1 MLKGKKNQVVN
12 APKFDITST
21 LECSKNLESHK
32 KSKDCVEP
40 QLQVLML
47 DEIVTERRARYD
59 DRTNPVVGVRREHAI
74 KVPLRLDTEGDL

>member
-1 MLKGKKNQVVN
+1 MPKGKKNQAAN

-21 LECSKNLESHK
+21 LECGKNLKSHK

-47 DEIVTERRARYD
+47 DEIVTDRRAHYD